1 MPLFG
6 KTDALASLP
15 KYVEIGRVH
24 GVTVL
29 TGGSG
34 YTNGATQTV
43 TFSGGGASVQATG
56 TALVTGGVVQ
66 SITITSGG
74 IGYTSDPTIAIPGA
88 SNATF
93 AIKRQPLNDLNA
105 NILFVDDTEAA
116 VDSNR
121 AKGINSPGWW
131 KIVESQDSNGDTR
144 YRTELLVSITSVTAG
159 TGDKEEDLVV
169 ADVSSVASISVQP
182 TNQTTVTGGATFGVT
197 ASITGGGSITYQWQ
211 KAPAATPTKF
221 ANVVG
226 QTSATIVLA
235 GQTAGNT
242 GDVYRVVVG
251 GGGTKKLT
259 SSGAILTFGT

>member
-29 TGGSG
+29 TGGTG

-43 TFSGGGASVQATG
+43 TFSGGGASVQATA
-56 TALVTGGVVQ
+56 TALVSGGVVQ
-66 SITITSGG
+66 SITMTSGG

-116 VDSNR
+116 IDSNK
-121 AKGINSPGWW
+121 AKGIHSPGWW
-131 KIVESQDSNGDTR
+131 KIVEFQNSNGDTR
-144 YRTELLVSITSVTAG
+144 YRTELLVTVTSVTTG

-169 ADVSSVASISVQP
+169 PDLSSVASISVQP
-182 TNQTTVTGGATFGVT
+182 ANQTSSAGAATFGVT
-197 ASITGGGSITYQWQ
+197 ASITGGGTITYQWQ
-211 KAPAATPTKF
+211 KALAASPTKF
-221 ANVVG
+221 ADVVG
-226 QTSATIVLA
+226 QTAATIVLA

-242 GDVYRVVVG
+242 GDRYRVVIG
-251 GGGTKKLT
+251 GGGVKKLN
-259 SSGAILTFGT
+259 SSAATLTFGT